1 MEKLR
6 YERVASAVGTES
18 ISQFFQQ
25 KDFNKEKHFIEYRK
39 ILETI
44 NDVNFDIP
52 TQSNFRQFQNLRLL
66 AEDLTKKFPNLVVLA
81 KNEVEWNLKLK
92 IKDQLQLYLHYK
104 YD

>member
-44 NDVNFDIP
+44 NDVNFS
-52 TQSNFRQFQNLRLL
+52 TFLL
-66 AEDLTKKFPNLVVLA
+66 KVTFASF
-81 KNEVEWNLKLK
+81 K
-92 IKDQLQLYLHYK
+92 ISDC
-104 YD
+104 